1 MLAPLKIPPGVYRN
15 GTNYQAA
22 GRYWDANLVRWYEGT
37 MRPVG
42 GWVKASGDTFTG
54 SARGMFS
61 WRDNDYDRWL
71 AVGTHSRLYVWNGGN
86 FYNITPSGYITGRSS
101 SFTGYGYGAANYG
114 AASYGT
120 KRSVGAEL
128 DATTWSLD
136 NWGEYL
142 VACANSDGKLYE
154 WQNNVGSI
162 AAVITNAPTDNTAL
176 IVTPERYLFALGAGG
191 NPRLV
196 QWSDQEDNTV
206 WTPSGTNTAGSLELQ
221 TNGRILAA
229 KRVRG
234 QVLILT
240 ETDAHVMN
248 YLGPPLVYGQEK
260 VGSFCG
266 LIGPQAVAVI
276 EGGAVWMSDK
286 SFFLFNGQLQPL
298 PCSVGDYVFTD
309 INLDQVAKIYSGHN
323 SAFGEVW
330 WFYPSA
336 DSNECDRYIIWNYR
350 ENHWAIG
357 ALARTCWTDS
367 GVFTNPLAV
376 GTDGYLYEHENGWTD
391 NGTPITSTRY
401 AESGPVELSTGDRFM
416 AVRQILPDEK
426 SQGQV
431 KLTFYTK
438 PTPESSS
445 TTYGPYTMQPYTN
458 ARFTGRQVAMR
469 VVGNA
474 DADWRVGTIRL
485 DAVPGSGR

>member
-37 MRPVG
+37 MRPIG
-42 GWVKASGDTFTG
+42 GWQRATTDTLSG

-61 WRDNDYDRWL
+61 WRDNDYDKWL
-71 AVGTHSRLYVWNGGN
+71 AIGTHSKLYVWNGGN
-86 FYNITPSGYITGRSS
+86 FYDITPSSYTVGRSS
-101 SFTGYGYGAANYG
+101 SFAGYGYGAGSYG
-114 AASYGT
+114 ASTWGT

-136 NWGEYL
+136 NWGENL

-154 WQNNVGSI
+154 WALNTGSD
-162 AAVITNAPTDNTAL
+162 AAAITNAPTDNTAL

-234 QVLILT
+234 QILILT

-266 LIGPQAVAVI
+266 MVGPQACAVI
-276 EGGAVWMSDK
+276 EGGAVWMSAK
-286 SFFLFNGQLQPL
+286 SFFLFNGQIQPL

-309 INLDQVAKIYSGHN
+309 INLDQTAKVYAGQN

-336 DSNECDRYIIWNYR
+336 SSDEVDRYVIWNYR
-350 ENHWAIG
+350 ENHWSIG
-357 ALARTCWTDS
+357 GLTRTCWTDA
-367 GVFTNPLAV
+367 GVFQYPLAV
-376 GTDGYLYEHENGWTD
+376 GTDGYLYEHESGWTD
-391 NGTPITSTRY
+391 NGSPLTSTRY
-401 AESGPVELSTGDRFM
+401 AESGPVEFGVGDRFM

>member
-1 MLAPLKIPPGVYRN
+1 
-15 GTNYQAA
+15 
-22 GRYWDANLVRWYEGT
+22 
-37 MRPVG
+37 
-42 GWVKASGDTFTG
+42 
-54 SARGMFS
+54 
-61 WRDNDYDRWL
+61 
-71 AVGTHSRLYVWNGGN
+71 
-86 FYNITPSGYITGRSS
+86 
-101 SFTGYGYGAANYG
+101 
-114 AASYGT
+114 
-120 KRSVGAEL
+120 
-128 DATTWSLD
+128 
-136 NWGEYL
+136 
-142 VACANSDGKLYE
+142 
-154 WQNNVGSI
+154 
-162 AAVITNAPTDNTAL
+162 
-176 IVTPERYLFALGAGG
+176 
-191 NPRLV
+191 
-196 QWSDQEDNTV
+196 
-206 WTPSGTNTAGSLELQ
+206 
-221 TNGRILAA
+221 
-229 KRVRG
+229 
-234 QVLILT
+234 
-240 ETDAHVMN
+240 
-248 YLGPPLVYGQEK
+248 
-260 VGSFCG
+260 

>member
-1 MLAPLKIPPGVYRN
+1 
-15 GTNYQAA
+15 
-22 GRYWDANLVRWYEGT
+22 
-37 MRPVG
+37 
-42 GWVKASGDTFTG
+42 
-54 SARGMFS
+54 
-61 WRDNDYDRWL
+61 
-71 AVGTHSRLYVWNGGN
+71 
-86 FYNITPSGYITGRSS
+86 
-101 SFTGYGYGAANYG
+101 
-114 AASYGT
+114 
-120 KRSVGAEL
+120 
-128 DATTWSLD
+128 
-136 NWGEYL
+136 
-142 VACANSDGKLYE
+142 LYE

-162 AAVITNAPTDNTAL
+162 AAAITNAPTDNTAL

-196 QWSDQEDNTV
+196 QWSDQEDNTT
-206 WTPSGTNTAGSLELQ
+206 WTPSGSNTAGSLELQ

-336 DSNECDRYIIWNYR
+336 DSNECNRYLIWNYR

-357 ALARTCWTDS
+357 SLARTCWTDA
-367 GVFTNPLAV
+367 GVFTNPLSV
-376 GTDGYLYEHENGWTD
+376 GTDGFLYEHENGWTN
-391 NGTPITSTRY
+391 NGAPITSTRY
-401 AESGPVELSTGDRFM
+401 AESGPVEIGAGDRFM
-416 AVRQILPDEK
+416 SVRQVLPDEK

-431 KLTFYTK
+431 KLTFYTQS
-438 PTPESSS
+438 TPESSS
-445 TTYGPYTMQPYTN
+445 TTYGPYSMQPYTN
-458 ARFTGRQVAMR
+458 VRFTGRQVAMR

-485 DAVPGSGR
+485 DAVAGSGR